1 MRALA
6 IRSQNSLFVFNPGGC
21 GQAEQKKGRGEKT
34 AGLMGGWCSWLHG
47 GGLGET
53 FRPPILYLSKPGEA
67 LAAAELQPLARC
79 LSVPAILRQHL
90 LSYACHSRN
99 ACARRRS
106 IIKLESLSS
115 WQLNQ
120 QRDGSLMDRRLPGQ
134 QRAGSRSG
142 YGHQKLTL
150 TSHQPLMLVII
161 AHFVWTRWWERCD
174 GGMMLKR
181 TTFFERHAVLSI
193 ETRDMWG
200 DGSFTQCGGH

>member
-1 MRALA
+1 M
-6 IRSQNSLFVFNPGGC
+6 FNPGGC
-21 GQAEQKKGRGEKT
+21 GQAKQKGQGEKKT
-34 AGLMGGWCSWLHG
+34 SGRYGRVMLLVAWRRVGR
-47 GGLGET
+47 T
-53 FRPPILYLSKPGEA
+53 FRPPILYLSKPGEG
-67 LAAAELQPLARC
+67 LAAAELQPLAAAALQPLALC

-120 QRDGSLMDRRLPGQ
+120 QRDGSLMGRRLPGQ

-150 TSHQPLMLVII
+150 TSHQPLMLVIT
-161 AHFVWTRWWERCD
+161 ARFVWTRWW
-174 GGMMLKR
+174 
-181 TTFFERHAVLSI
+181 
-193 ETRDMWG
+193 
-200 DGSFTQCGGH
+200 